1 MDPKTFTMNK
11 GDLKKLTQQIA
22 LEDHLDSNQNQSQLI
37 IQDVSKY
44 SESNEI
50 QSDSSNKVYNID
62 ENLSEDGLDTETEHP
77 STQKIIS
84 NPQGPMSVEPHPKM
98 PITPR
103 KALELFG
110 DVLSDYEQSEILN
123 KTVYFVGNKADKI
136 QASLMNDHNFGYD
149 DEKGDY
155 KITLKDHVD
164 YRYEILSLLGQG
176 SFGQVLKCYDHKLKQ
191 NCALK
196 IIRNKQKFHDQA
208 LVEVKVLKALKENDP
223 TD

>member
-44 SESNEI
+44 SESKEI
-50 QSDSSNKVYNID
+50 QSDSSNKVYNIN
-62 ENLSEDGLDTETEHP
+62 ENLSKDRLDTENEHP

-84 NPQGPMSVEPHPKM
+84 NPQGSMSVEPHPKM
-98 PITPR
+98 LTTPR
-103 KALELFG
+103 KALELYG
-110 DVLSDYEQSEILN
+110 DVLSDYKQSEILN
-123 KTVYFVGNKADKI
+123 KTVYFIGNKADKI

-155 KITLKDHVD
+155 KITLKDHIN
-164 YRYEILSLLGQG
+164 YRYKILSLLGLG
-176 SFGQVLKCYDHKLKQ
+176 SFSQVLKCYDHKLKQ
-191 NCALK
+191 NCTLK
-196 IIRNKQKFHDQA
+196 IIRNK
-208 LVEVKVLKALKENDP
+208 
-223 TD
+223 